1 VTIDGTSLGELD
13 TWPWPRRYHAQVLD
27 NLLAAGA
34 ARVAFAIDFSSR
46 SNATEDSAFERA
58 LEAAG
63 ERAVLPVFQQY
74 DRSNGQ
80 TALLRTLP
88 LKRFG
93 RHTAL
98 ASINVEPDGDG
109 LVRRLQRSYDWDGTP
124 VPTLAAMLAGPKADS
139 RTPFHID
146 YGIDPASLTRL
157 SFARV
162 LRGQFNAALVAGR
175 QVIVGAT
182 AAELGDRLATPL
194 HRALPGAVIHYL
206 GYESLVQG
214 RALGRLGGFFVIA
227 GILAMALLGGLFA
240 GWSWRR
246 GLMVLAAQ
254 TVLLA
259 LAAVAVQALTPM
271 IVDTVPWAVTLLL
284 CYLLSSLLASERQSL
299 RIFSQSMSLVHQRR
313 LMRSVLE
320 SSYHAIVVVDSEAR
334 VRLYNPAAEKLF
346 GHRAKDLIGGPVGK
360 LLPGLERPE
369 FAAETVDYL
378 RQGLGADGR
387 GKPREVMPAS

>member
-1 VTIDGTSLGELD
+1 MTIDGTSLGELN

-46 SNATEDSAFERA
+46 SNAAEDHAFESA
-58 LEAAG
+58 LETAG

-74 DRSNGQ
+74 DRSGGR

-93 RHTAL
+93 RHTTL

-109 LVRRLQRSYDWDGTP
+109 LVRQLHRSYDWDGTP

-146 YGIDPASLTRL
+146 YGIDPTSLTRL

-162 LRGQFNAALVAGR
+162 LHGQFDAALVAGR

-194 HRALPGAVIHYL
+194 HRALPGAIVHYL

-254 TVLLA
+254 TALLA
-259 LAAVAVQALTPM
+259 LTAVAVQALTPM
-271 IVDTVPWAVTLLL
+271 IVDTVPLG
-284 CYLLSSLLASERQSL
+284 SSRCCFATCCRRCWRANASR
-299 RIFSQSMSLVHQRR
+299 
-313 LMRSVLE
+313 
-320 SSYHAIVVVDSEAR
+320 
-334 VRLYNPAAEKLF
+334 
-346 GHRAKDLIGGPVGK
+346 
-360 LLPGLERPE
+360 
-369 FAAETVDYL
+369 
-378 RQGLGADGR
+378 
-387 GKPREVMPAS
+387 